1 MNDDIVI
8 KNIVLFYLHRHS
20 IYISII
26 LILSVAGLKSFVVL
40 IIAVLKCHIGVTA
53 FGTVGEEKMRSPA
66 TMCAREDNSPAE
78 IINHAFH

>member
-8 KNIVLFYLHRHS
+8 KEVVLFLQRHP

-26 LILSVAGLKSFVVL
+26 LTFSVAGLKSFVVL

>member
-1 MNDDIVI
+1 MNDDIAMKQV
-8 KNIVLFYLHRHS
+8 VLFLQRHP

-26 LILSVAGLKSFVVL
+26 LIFSVAGLKSFVAL

>member
-8 KNIVLFYLHRHS
+8 KNIVLFYHRHS

-66 TMCAREDNSPAE
+66 TMYVKEDNSPAE